1 MRAPQVWTHWTAVD
15 SPKILDVFKGIV
27 AVATHVQRS
36 TRKTSS
42 GPAFYASGFAQRPL
56 LPGFLQG
63 GSYVQPVL
71 DLSSLNPSQREA
83 VVHEGGPLVVF
94 AGAGSGKT
102 RVITFRVAHLISAH
116 EVAPWRILAVTF
128 TNKAAGEMRERLVN
142 LLGEQAAAVPVGTF
156 HATCARL
163 LRRHGESVG
172 LSKDFTIYDD
182 QDQLALVKRVLRDL
196 GLDEKRYQPKAM
208 ASRINRAKQEVQAPG
223 DIDTSDAWSEVVRRV
238 YATYEKQLHQAN
250 ALDFG
255 DLIYRT
261 VRGLESDDRFHDAV
275 IGRFSHVLV
284 DEFQD
289 TNHAQF
295 RLVRLLSEGHRNLC
309 VVGDDDQSIYRWR
322 GADRRN
328 ILDFRSSFPDATL
341 VKLEQNYRST
351 KRILRAANAVVV
363 RNVDREPK
371 QLWTDNQEGDAIL
384 VVRTLDERDEAR
396 LVLRG
401 VRELLSGGHRLSD
414 IAIFYRTH
422 AQSRVIEESLRS
434 ANIGYRIV
442 GGMRFY
448 DRAEVKDLLAYLRIM
463 SNPADDMSLL
473 RIINTPA
480 RGIGK
485 TTITRLL
492 DWAAQH
498 GTSLSD
504 VLEDGE
510 TLAGF
515 GSAPRKRLASFG
527 SLISALREV
536 AASGAPLGEIGAEVV
551 HRSGYGEMLQRDEAP
566 EAEARFQNIQ
576 ELVAS
581 MDEFQRENPD
591 ATLADF
597 LENVTLQT
605 SADED
610 VGGDRVTLMT
620 VHAAKGLEFPLVM
633 VTGLEEQVFPFKGID
648 PWEDPEEL
656 EEERRLA
663 YVAFTRAKQRL
674 VLSFAAVR
682 RIFGQQRVG
691 IPSRFLTELPPE
703 DVEWIGTRPSTPT
716 RRQGSAEARYEPTQS
731 YVDYNEGC
739 DLPETEG
746 LRRGMQ
752 VRHAKFGVGEVR
764 EVMHGSPPRV
774 AVRFPGWGTRKI
786 IASYLE
792 LA

>member
-1 MRAPQVWTHWTAVD
+1 M
-15 SPKILDVFKGIV
+15 
-27 AVATHVQRS
+27 
-36 TRKTSS
+36 
-42 GPAFYASGFAQRPL
+42 
-56 LPGFLQG
+56 
-63 GSYVQPVL
+63 L
-71 DLSSLNPSQREA
+71 DLGALNSRQREA

-102 RVITFRVAHLISAH
+102 RVITYRVAHLISEH
-116 EVAPWRILAVTF
+116 GVAPWRILAVTF
-128 TNKAAGEMRERLVN
+128 TNKAAGEMRERLLG
-142 LLGEQAAAVPVGTF
+142 LLGEEGSAVRVGTF

-163 LRRHGESVG
+163 LRRHGQSAG

-208 ASRINRAKQEVQAPG
+208 AGRINRAKQEVQGPE
-223 DIDTSDAWSEVVRRV
+223 DIETLDAWSEVVRRV
-238 YATYEKQLHQAN
+238 YTAYEERLHQAN

-261 VRGLESDDRFHDAV
+261 VRALENDEAFRDEV
-275 IGRFSHVLV
+275 VGRFSHVLV

-289 TNHAQF
+289 TNQAQF
-295 RLVRLLSEGHRNLC
+295 RLVRLLAEGHRNLC

-328 ILDFRSSFPDATL
+328 ILDFRASFPDATL

-351 KRILRAANAVVV
+351 KRILRSANAVIT
-363 RNVDREPK
+363 RNTEREPK
-371 QLWTDNQEGDAIL
+371 ELWTDNEEGDAVL
-384 VVRTLDERDEAR
+384 VVRTMDERDEAR

-401 VRELLSGGHRLSD
+401 VRELMAQGRSPSD
-414 IAIFYRTH
+414 IAVFYRTH
-422 AQSRVIEESLRS
+422 AQSRVIEEALRGG
-434 ANIGYRIV
+434 NIAYRIV

-448 DRAEVKDLLAYLRIM
+448 DRAEVKDLLAYLRVM
-463 SNPADDMSLL
+463 ANPADDMSLL

-492 DWAAQH
+492 DHAAEQ
-498 GTSLSD
+498 GRGLTDIL
-504 VLEDGE
+504 GE
-510 TLAGF
+510 GAIAQVGN
-515 GSAPRKRLASFG
+515 AARKRLAGFHR
-527 SLISALREV
+527 LICELREV
-536 AASGAPLGEIGAEVV
+536 AVSGAPLGEIGAEVV
-551 HRSGYGEMLQRDEAP
+551 NQSGYAEMLRHDDSVEAD
-566 EAEARFQNIQ
+566 ARFQNVQ

-581 MDEFQRENPD
+581 MDEFERENPESS
-591 ATLADF
+591 LADF

-610 VGGDRVTLMT
+610 SGGDRVTLMT
-620 VHAAKGLEFPLVM
+620 VHAAKGLEFPIVM

-663 YVAFTRAKQRL
+663 YVAFTRAEEKL
-674 VLSFAAVR
+674 ILSFAAVR

-691 IPSRFLTELPPE
+691 IPSRFLTELPSE
-703 DVEWIGTRPSTPT
+703 DIEWIGGRTSSASRPAP
-716 RRQGSAEARYEPTQS
+716 RDERGNEPDES
-731 YVDYNEGC
+731 YVDYSEGS
-739 DLPETEG
+739 DLSDLEG

-752 VRHAKFGVGEVR
+752 VRHPKFGVGEVK
-764 EVMHGSPPRV
+764 EVAPGSPPRV
-774 AVRFPGWGTRKI
+774 SVRFPGWGTRKI

-792 LA
+792 PA

>member
-1 MRAPQVWTHWTAVD
+1 
-15 SPKILDVFKGIV
+15 
-27 AVATHVQRS
+27 
-36 TRKTSS
+36 
-42 GPAFYASGFAQRPL
+42 
-56 LPGFLQG
+56 
-63 GSYVQPVL
+63 VL
-71 DLSSLNPSQREA
+71 DLSSLNSRQREA
-83 VVHEGGPLVVF
+83 VIHQGGPLVVF

-102 RVITFRVAHLISAH
+102 RVITFRVAQLIAAH
-116 EVAPWRILAVTF
+116 DVAPWRILAVTF
-128 TNKAAGEMRERLVN
+128 TNKAAGEMRARLLN
-142 LLGEQAAAVPVGTF
+142 LLGEQGAAVQVGTF

-163 LRRHGESVG
+163 LRRHGESSGV
-172 LSKDFTIYDD
+172 SKDFTIYDD
-182 QDQLALVKRVLRDL
+182 QDQQALVKRVLRDL

-208 ASRINRAKQEVQAPG
+208 AGRINRAKQEVQGP
-223 DIDTSDAWSEVVRRV
+223 DEIETPDAWSEVVRRV
-238 YATYEKQLHQAN
+238 YTTYEERLRLAN

-261 VRGLESDDRFHDAV
+261 VRALDSDEAFRDELV
-275 IGRFSHVLV
+275 GRFSHVLV

-328 ILDFRSSFPDATL
+328 ILDFRASFPDATL

-351 KRILRAANAVVV
+351 QRILRAANAVIA
-363 RNVDREPK
+363 RNTDREPK
-371 QLWTDNQEGDAIL
+371 ELWTDNPEGDAIL
-384 VVRTLDERDEAR
+384 VVRTMDERDEAR

-401 VRELLSGGHRLSD
+401 IRELSSQGHRLSD
-414 IAIFYRTH
+414 VAVFYRTH

-448 DRAEVKDLLAYLRIM
+448 DRAEVKDLLAYLRVM
-463 SNPADDMSLL
+463 TNPSDDMSLL
-473 RIINTPA
+473 RIINTPS

-485 TTITRLL
+485 STITRLL
-492 DWAAQH
+492 DLAAQY
-498 GTSLSD
+498 GQGLTDLLD
-504 VLEDGE
+504 DDA
-510 TLAGF
+510 TLAQF
-515 GSAPRKRLASFG
+515 GSAARKRLGAFRG
-527 SLISALREV
+527 LMAGLRDV
-536 AASGAPLGEIGAEVV
+536 AASGAPLGEIGAELV
-551 HRSGYGEMLQRDEAP
+551 HRSGYAEMLQHDDTP
-566 EAEARFQNIQ
+566 EADARFQNLQ

-581 MDEFQRENPD
+581 MDEFQRERPEC
-591 ATLADF
+591 TLAEF

-605 SADED
+605 SADEQ

-620 VHAAKGLEFPLVM
+620 VHAAKGLEFPVVM

-663 YVAFTRAKQRL
+663 YVAFTRAEQRL

-703 DVEWIGTRPSTPT
+703 DIEWIGARSSSPSHAPATEERHHEPAESYIDYSE
-716 RRQGSAEARYEPTQS
+716 GS
-731 YVDYNEGC
+731 
-739 DLPETEG
+739 DLSDLEG
-746 LRRGMQ
+746 LRRGVQ
-752 VRHAKFGVGEVR
+752 VRHPKFGVGEVR
-764 EVMHGSPPRV
+764 EVMQGSPPRV
-774 AVRFPGWGTRKI
+774 SVRFSGWGTRTI

-792 LA
+792 PA

>member
-1 MRAPQVWTHWTAVD
+1 
-15 SPKILDVFKGIV
+15 
-27 AVATHVQRS
+27 
-36 TRKTSS
+36 
-42 GPAFYASGFAQRPL
+42 
-56 LPGFLQG
+56 
-63 GSYVQPVL
+63 VL
-71 DLSSLNPSQREA
+71 DLSSLNSRQREA
-83 VVHEGGPLVVF
+83 VIHEGGPLVVF

-102 RVITFRVAHLISAH
+102 RVITFRVAQLIAAH
-116 EVAPWRILAVTF
+116 DVAPWRILAVTF
-128 TNKAAGEMRERLVN
+128 TNKAAGEMRERLLR
-142 LLGEQAAAVPVGTF
+142 LLGEQGSAVQVGTF

-163 LRRHGESVG
+163 LRRYGESSG

-182 QDQLALVKRVLRDL
+182 QDQQALVKRVLRDL

-208 ASRINRAKQEVQAPG
+208 AGRINRAKQEVQGPEE
-223 DIDTSDAWSEVVRRV
+223 IETPDAWSEVVRRV
-238 YATYEKQLHQAN
+238 YTAYEERLRMAN

-261 VRGLESDDRFHDAV
+261 VRALESDEAFRDAV
-275 IGRFSHVLV
+275 VGRFSHVLV

-328 ILDFRSSFPDATL
+328 ILDFRTSFPDATL

-351 KRILRAANAVVV
+351 QRILRAANAVIA
-363 RNVDREPK
+363 RNTDREPK
-371 QLWTDNQEGDAIL
+371 ELWTDNPEGDAIL
-384 VVRTLDERDEAR
+384 VVRTMDERDEAR

-401 VRELLSGGHRLSD
+401 LRELSSQGHRLSD
-414 IAIFYRTH
+414 VAVFYRTH

-448 DRAEVKDLLAYLRIM
+448 DRAEVKDLLAYLRVM
-463 SNPADDMSLL
+463 TNPVDDMSLL
-473 RIINTPA
+473 RIINMPP

-492 DWAAQH
+492 DLAAQY
-498 GTSLSD
+498 GQSLNELLD
-504 VLEDGE
+504 DDA
-510 TLAGF
+510 TLAQF
-515 GSAPRKRLASFG
+515 GTAARKRLGAFRG
-527 SLISALREV
+527 LMADLRDV
-536 AASGAPLGEIGAEVV
+536 AASGVPLGEIGADLVN
-551 HRSGYGEMLQRDEAP
+551 RSGYAEMLQHDDTP
-566 EAEARFQNIQ
+566 EADARFQNIQ

-581 MDEFQRENPD
+581 MDEFQRDRPES
-591 ATLADF
+591 TLAEF

-605 SADED
+605 SADEQ

-620 VHAAKGLEFPLVM
+620 VHAAKGLEFPVVM

-691 IPSRFLTELPPE
+691 IPSRFLTELPGE
-703 DVEWIGTRPSTPT
+703 DIEWIGARSSSPSSSASETEERHHEPSESYIDYSE
-716 RRQGSAEARYEPTQS
+716 GS
-731 YVDYNEGC
+731 
-739 DLPETEG
+739 DLSDLEG

-752 VRHAKFGVGEVR
+752 VRHPKFGVGEVR
-764 EVMHGSPPRV
+764 EVMQGSPPRV
-774 AVRFPGWGTRKI
+774 AVRFAGWGTRTI

-792 LA
+792 PA

>member
-1 MRAPQVWTHWTAVD
+1 
-15 SPKILDVFKGIV
+15 
-27 AVATHVQRS
+27 
-36 TRKTSS
+36 
-42 GPAFYASGFAQRPL
+42 
-56 LPGFLQG
+56 LPGFRPA
-63 GSYVQPVL
+63 GSYVQRVL
-71 DLSSLNPSQREA
+71 DLSSLNSRQREA

-102 RVITFRVAHLISAH
+102 RVITFRIAQLISVH
-116 EVAPWRILAVTF
+116 DVAPWKILAVTF
-128 TNKAAGEMRERLVN
+128 TNKAAGEMRDRLLA
-142 LLGEQAAAVPVGTF
+142 LLGDQGAAVQVGTF

-163 LRRHGESVG
+163 LRRHGESIG

-182 QDQLALVKRVLRDL
+182 QDQQALVKRVLRDL

-208 ASRINRAKQEVQAPG
+208 ADRINRAKQEVQGPE
-223 DIDTSDAWSEVVRRV
+223 DLDTSDTWSEVVRRV
-238 YATYEKQLHQAN
+238 YAAYEQRLHQAN

-261 VRGLESDDRFHDAV
+261 VRALESDGSFHEAV
-275 IGRFSHVLV
+275 IGRFSQVLV

-295 RLVRLLSEGHRNLC
+295 RLVQLLSEGHRNLC

-328 ILDFRSSFPDATL
+328 ILDFRASFPDATL

-351 KRILRAANAVVV
+351 KRILRAANAVIA
-363 RNVDREPK
+363 RNQDREPK
-371 QLWTDNQEGDAIL
+371 ELWTDNEEGDSIL
-384 VVRTLDERDEAR
+384 IVRTMDERDEAR

-401 VRELLSGGHRLSD
+401 THELLSQGHRLSD
-414 IAIFYRTH
+414 VAVFYRTH
-422 AQSRVIEESLRS
+422 AQSRVIEEALRS
-434 ANIGYRIV
+434 ANIAYQIV

-448 DRAEVKDLLAYLRIM
+448 DRAEVKDLLAYLRVMI
-463 SNPADDMSLL
+463 NPADDMSLL

-492 DWAAQH
+492 DLAAHQ
-498 GTSLSD
+498 GRSVSAL
-504 VLEDGE
+504 LGEEE
-510 TLAGF
+510 TLSHF
-515 GSAPRKRLASFG
+515 GSAARKRLAELSRLM
-527 SLISALREV
+527 SHLRAV
-536 AASGAPLGEIGAEVV
+536 GASGAPLGDLGAELVNQ
-551 HRSGYGEMLQRDEAP
+551 SGYGEMLQHDDTP
-566 EAEARFQNIQ
+566 EADARLQNVQ
-576 ELVAS
+576 ELVSS
-581 MDEFQRENPD
+581 MDEFEREHSD

-605 SADED
+605 SADEHA
-610 VGGDRVTLMT
+610 GGDRVTLMT
-620 VHAAKGLEFPLVM
+620 VHAAKGLEFPIVM

-648 PWEDPEEL
+648 PWEDPDEL

-691 IPSRFLTELPPE
+691 IPSRFLAELPGN
-703 DVEWIGTRPSTPT
+703 DIEWIGGRSSSPTP
-716 RRQGSAEARYEPTQS
+716 RSVPEVPGDEPRDS
-731 YVDYNEGC
+731 YVDYDEGS
-739 DLPETEG
+739 DLSGLEG

-752 VRHAKFGVGEVR
+752 VRHPKFGVGEVR
-764 EVMHGSPPRV
+764 ELVQGTPPRV
-774 AVRFPGWGTRKI
+774 SVRFSGWGTRTI
-786 IASYLE
+786 IASYLQP
-792 LA
+792 A

>member
-1 MRAPQVWTHWTAVD
+1 M
-15 SPKILDVFKGIV
+15 
-27 AVATHVQRS
+27 
-36 TRKTSS
+36 
-42 GPAFYASGFAQRPL
+42 
-56 LPGFLQG
+56 
-63 GSYVQPVL
+63 L
-71 DLSSLNPSQREA
+71 DLGALNSRQREA

-102 RVITFRVAHLISAH
+102 RVITYRVAHLISEH
-116 EVAPWRILAVTF
+116 GVAPWRILAVTF
-128 TNKAAGEMRERLVN
+128 TNKAAGEMRERLLG
-142 LLGEQAAAVPVGTF
+142 LLGEEGSAVRVGTF

-163 LRRHGESVG
+163 LRRHGQSAG

-208 ASRINRAKQEVQAPG
+208 AGRINRAKQEVQGPE
-223 DIDTSDAWSEVVRRV
+223 DIETLDAWSEVVRRV
-238 YATYEKQLHQAN
+238 YTAYEERLHQAN

-261 VRGLESDDRFHDAV
+261 VRALENDEAFRDEV
-275 IGRFSHVLV
+275 VGRFSHVLV

-289 TNHAQF
+289 TNQAQF
-295 RLVRLLSEGHRNLC
+295 RLVRLLAEGHRNLC

-328 ILDFRSSFPDATL
+328 ILDFRASFPDATL

-351 KRILRAANAVVV
+351 KRILRSANAVIT
-363 RNVDREPK
+363 RNTEREPK
-371 QLWTDNQEGDAIL
+371 ELWTDNEEGDAVL
-384 VVRTLDERDEAR
+384 VVRTMDERDEAR

-401 VRELLSGGHRLSD
+401 VRELMAQGRSPSD
-414 IAIFYRTH
+414 IAVFYRTH
-422 AQSRVIEESLRS
+422 AQSRVIEEALRGG
-434 ANIGYRIV
+434 NIAYRIV

-448 DRAEVKDLLAYLRIM
+448 DRAEVKDLLAYLRVM
-463 SNPADDMSLL
+463 ANPADDMSLL

-492 DWAAQH
+492 DHAAEQ
-498 GTSLSD
+498 GRGLTDIL
-504 VLEDGE
+504 GE
-510 TLAGF
+510 GAIAQVGN
-515 GSAPRKRLASFG
+515 AARKRLAGFHR
-527 SLISALREV
+527 LICELREV
-536 AASGAPLGEIGAEVV
+536 AVSGAPLGEIGAEVV
-551 HRSGYGEMLQRDEAP
+551 NQSGYAEMLRHDDSVEAD
-566 EAEARFQNIQ
+566 ARFQNVQ

-581 MDEFQRENPD
+581 MDEFERENPESS
-591 ATLADF
+591 LADF

-610 VGGDRVTLMT
+610 SGGDRVTLMT
-620 VHAAKGLEFPLVM
+620 VHAAKGLEFPIVM

-663 YVAFTRAKQRL
+663 YVAFTRAEEKL
-674 VLSFAAVR
+674 ILSFAAVR

-691 IPSRFLTELPPE
+691 IPSRFLTELPSE
-703 DVEWIGTRPSTPT
+703 DIEWIGGRTSSASRPAP
-716 RRQGSAEARYEPTQS
+716 RDERRYEPDES
-731 YVDYNEGC
+731 YVDYSEGS
-739 DLPETEG
+739 DLSDLEG

-752 VRHAKFGVGEVR
+752 VRHPKFGVGEVK
-764 EVMHGSPPRV
+764 EVAPGSPPRV
-774 AVRFPGWGTRKI
+774 SVRFPGWGTRKI

-792 LA
+792 PA

>member
-1 MRAPQVWTHWTAVD
+1 
-15 SPKILDVFKGIV
+15 
-27 AVATHVQRS
+27 
-36 TRKTSS
+36 
-42 GPAFYASGFAQRPL
+42 
-56 LPGFLQG
+56 LPGFPQA

-71 DLSSLNPSQREA
+71 DLSSLNSRQREA

-116 EVAPWRILAVTF
+116 DVAPWRILAVTF
-128 TNKAAGEMRERLVN
+128 TNKAAGEMRERLLS
-142 LLGEQAAAVPVGTF
+142 LLGEQGAAVQVGTF

-163 LRRHGESVG
+163 LRRHGESFG

-208 ASRINRAKQEVQAPG
+208 AGRINRAKQEVQGPDDMETPDSWA
-223 DIDTSDAWSEVVRRV
+223 EVVRRV
-238 YATYEKQLHQAN
+238 YTTYEERLHQAN

-261 VRGLESDDRFHDAV
+261 VRAIESDEAFREAV
-275 IGRFSHVLV
+275 VGRFSHVLV

-295 RLVRLLSEGHRNLC
+295 RLVQLLSEGHRDLC

-328 ILDFRSSFPDATL
+328 ILDFRASFPDATL

-351 KRILRAANAVVV
+351 KRILRAANAVIA
-363 RNVDREPK
+363 RNTDREPK
-371 QLWTDNQEGDAIL
+371 ELWTDNQEGGAIL
-384 VVRTLDERDEAR
+384 VVRTMDERDEGR

-401 VRELLSGGHRLSD
+401 VRELLSQGQSLSD
-414 IAIFYRTH
+414 VAVFYRTH

-434 ANIGYRIV
+434 ANIGYRII

-448 DRAEVKDLLAYLRIM
+448 DRAEVKDLLAYLRVM
-463 SNPADDMSLL
+463 TNPADDMSLL

-485 TTITRLL
+485 TTVTRLL
-492 DWAAQH
+492 DFAAEQ
-498 GTSLSD
+498 GRSLSELLD
-504 VLEDGE
+504 DEGVL
-510 TLAGF
+510 AQF
-515 GSAPRKRLASFG
+515 GSAARKRLGAFHGLMSG
-527 SLISALREV
+527 LRDV
-536 AASGAPLGEIGAEVV
+536 AASGAPLGEVGAELVN
-551 HRSGYGEMLQRDEAP
+551 HSGYAEMLRHDDTP
-566 EAEARFQNIQ
+566 EADARFQNIQ

-581 MDEFQRENPD
+581 MDEFEREHPES
-591 ATLADF
+591 TLAGF

-605 SADED
+605 SADEAA
-610 VGGDRVTLMT
+610 GGDRVTLMT
-620 VHAAKGLEFPLVM
+620 VHAAKGLEFPVVM

-648 PWEDPEEL
+648 PWEDPDEL

-691 IPSRFLTELPPE
+691 IPSRFLTELPGE
-703 DVEWIGTRPSTPT
+703 DVEWIGARSSSPARASAPEGP
-716 RRQGSAEARYEPTQS
+716 RRDTNDS
-731 YVDYNEGC
+731 YVDYSEGS
-739 DLPETEG
+739 DLSDLEG
-746 LRRGMQ
+746 LRRGVQ
-752 VRHAKFGVGEVR
+752 VRHPKFGVGEVT
-764 EVMHGSPPRV
+764 EVMQGSPPRV
-774 AVRFPGWGTRKI
+774 SVRFPGWGTRKI

-792 LA
+792 PA

>member
-1 MRAPQVWTHWTAVD
+1 
-15 SPKILDVFKGIV
+15 
-27 AVATHVQRS
+27 
-36 TRKTSS
+36 
-42 GPAFYASGFAQRPL
+42 
-56 LPGFLQG
+56 LPGFPQA

-71 DLSSLNPSQREA
+71 DLSSLNSRQREA

-102 RVITFRVAHLISAH
+102 RVITFRVAHLISVH
-116 EVAPWRILAVTF
+116 DVAPWRILAVTF
-128 TNKAAGEMRERLVN
+128 TNKAAGEMRERLLG
-142 LLGEQAAAVPVGTF
+142 LLGEQGAAVQVGTF

-163 LRRHGESVG
+163 LRRHGESFG
-172 LSKDFTIYDD
+172 ISKDFTIYDD

-208 ASRINRAKQEVQAPG
+208 AGRINRAKQEVQGPD
-223 DIDTSDAWSEVVRRV
+223 DIETPDSWAEVVRRV
-238 YATYEKQLHQAN
+238 YTTYEERLHQAN

-261 VRGLESDDRFHDAV
+261 VRALESDEAFREAV
-275 IGRFSHVLV
+275 VGRFSHVLV

-295 RLVRLLSEGHRNLC
+295 RLVQLLSEGHRELC

-328 ILDFRSSFPDATL
+328 ILDFRASFPDATL

-351 KRILRAANAVVV
+351 KRILRAANAVIA
-363 RNVDREPK
+363 RNTDREPK
-371 QLWTDNQEGDAIL
+371 ELWTDNQEGGAIL
-384 VVRTLDERDEAR
+384 VVRTMDERDEGR

-401 VRELLSGGHRLSD
+401 VRELLSQGQSLSD
-414 IAIFYRTH
+414 VAVFYRTH

-434 ANIGYRIV
+434 ANIGYRII

-448 DRAEVKDLLAYLRIM
+448 DRAEVKDLLAYLRVM
-463 SNPADDMSLL
+463 TNPVDDMSLL

-485 TTITRLL
+485 TTVTRLL
-492 DWAAQH
+492 DFAAEQ
-498 GTSLSD
+498 GRSLSELLD
-504 VLEDGE
+504 DEGVL
-510 TLAGF
+510 AQF
-515 GSAPRKRLASFG
+515 GSAARKRLGAFHGLMSG
-527 SLISALREV
+527 LRDV
-536 AASGAPLGEIGAEVV
+536 AASGAPLGEVGAELVN
-551 HRSGYGEMLQRDEAP
+551 HSGYAEMLRHDDTP
-566 EAEARFQNIQ
+566 EADARFQNIQ

-581 MDEFQRENPD
+581 MDEFEREHPES
-591 ATLADF
+591 TLADF

-605 SADED
+605 SADEAA
-610 VGGDRVTLMT
+610 GGDRVTLMT
-620 VHAAKGLEFPLVM
+620 VHAAKGLEFPVVM

-648 PWEDPEEL
+648 PWEDPDEL

-691 IPSRFLTELPPE
+691 IPSRFLTPTTATWTTAKVPISPTSKAYG
-703 DVEWIGTRPSTPT
+703 VACRSGTRSSE
-716 RRQGSAEARYEPTQS
+716 SAR
-731 YVDYNEGC
+731 
-739 DLPETEG
+739 
-746 LRRGMQ
+746 
-752 VRHAKFGVGEVR
+752 
-764 EVMHGSPPRV
+764 
-774 AVRFPGWGTRKI
+774 
-786 IASYLE
+786 
-792 LA
+792 

>member
-1 MRAPQVWTHWTAVD
+1 
-15 SPKILDVFKGIV
+15 
-27 AVATHVQRS
+27 
-36 TRKTSS
+36 
-42 GPAFYASGFAQRPL
+42 
-56 LPGFLQG
+56 
-63 GSYVQPVL
+63 VL
-71 DLSSLNPSQREA
+71 DLGALNSRQREA

-102 RVITFRVAHLISAH
+102 RVITYRVAHLISEH
-116 EVAPWRILAVTF
+116 GVAPWRILAVTF
-128 TNKAAGEMRERLVN
+128 TNKAAGEMRERLLG
-142 LLGEQAAAVPVGTF
+142 LLGEEGSAVRVGTF

-163 LRRHGESVG
+163 LRRHGQSAG

-208 ASRINRAKQEVQAPG
+208 AGRINRAKQEVQGPE
-223 DIDTSDAWSEVVRRV
+223 DIETLDAWSEVVRRV
-238 YATYEKQLHQAN
+238 YTAYEERLHQAN

-261 VRGLESDDRFHDAV
+261 VRALENDEAFRDEV
-275 IGRFSHVLV
+275 VGRFSHVLV

-289 TNHAQF
+289 TNQAQF
-295 RLVRLLSEGHRNLC
+295 RLVRLLAEGHRNLC

-328 ILDFRSSFPDATL
+328 ILDFRASFPDATL

-351 KRILRAANAVVV
+351 KRILRSANAVIT
-363 RNVDREPK
+363 RNTEREPK
-371 QLWTDNQEGDAIL
+371 ELWTDNEEGDAVL
-384 VVRTLDERDEAR
+384 VVRTMDERDEAR

-401 VRELLSGGHRLSD
+401 VRELMAQGRSPSD
-414 IAIFYRTH
+414 IAVFYRTH
-422 AQSRVIEESLRS
+422 AQSRVIEEALRGG
-434 ANIGYRIV
+434 NIAYRIV

-448 DRAEVKDLLAYLRIM
+448 DRAEVKDLLAYLRVM
-463 SNPADDMSLL
+463 ANPADDMSLL

-492 DWAAQH
+492 DHAAEQ
-498 GTSLSD
+498 GRGLTDIL
-504 VLEDGE
+504 GE
-510 TLAGF
+510 GAIAQVGN
-515 GSAPRKRLASFG
+515 AARKRLAGFHR
-527 SLISALREV
+527 LICELREV
-536 AASGAPLGEIGAEVV
+536 AVSGAPLGEIGAEVV
-551 HRSGYGEMLQRDEAP
+551 NQSGYAEMLRHDDSVEAD
-566 EAEARFQNIQ
+566 ARFQNVQ

-581 MDEFQRENPD
+581 MDEFERENPESS
-591 ATLADF
+591 LADF

-610 VGGDRVTLMT
+610 SGGDRVTLMT
-620 VHAAKGLEFPLVM
+620 VHAAKGLEFPIVM

-663 YVAFTRAKQRL
+663 YVAFTRAEEKL
-674 VLSFAAVR
+674 ILSFAAVR

-691 IPSRFLTELPPE
+691 IPSRFLTELPSE
-703 DVEWIGTRPSTPT
+703 DIEWIGGRTSSASRPAP
-716 RRQGSAEARYEPTQS
+716 RDERRYEPDES
-731 YVDYNEGC
+731 YVDYSEGS
-739 DLPETEG
+739 DLSDLEG

-752 VRHAKFGVGEVR
+752 VRHPKFGVGEVK
-764 EVMHGSPPRV
+764 EVAPGSPPRV
-774 AVRFPGWGTRKI
+774 SVRFPGWGTRKI

-792 LA
+792 PA

>member
-1 MRAPQVWTHWTAVD
+1 LESR
-15 SPKILDVFKGIV
+15 F
-27 AVATHVQRS
+27 
-36 TRKTSS
+36 
-42 GPAFYASGFAQRPL
+42 
-56 LPGFLQG
+56 LPGFRQA

-71 DLSSLNPSQREA
+71 DLGSLNSPQREA

-102 RVITFRVAHLISAH
+102 RVITFRIAHLIATH
-116 EVAPWRILAVTF
+116 DVAPWRILAVTF
-128 TNKAAGEMRERLVN
+128 TNKAAGEMRERLLR
-142 LLGEQAAAVPVGTF
+142 LLGEQGAAVQVGTF

-163 LRRHGESVG
+163 LRRHGESFG
-172 LSKDFTIYDD
+172 LTKDFTIYDD

-208 ASRINRAKQEVQAPG
+208 AGRINRAKQEVQGPD
-223 DIDTSDAWSEVVRRV
+223 DIETPDTWSEVVRRV
-238 YATYEKQLHQAN
+238 YATYEKRLQQAN

-261 VRGLESDDRFHDAV
+261 VRGLESDDSFRDAV
-275 IGRFSHVLV
+275 VGRFSHVLV

-295 RLVRLLSEGHRNLC
+295 RLVQLLSEGHRNLC

-328 ILDFRSSFPDATL
+328 ILDFRASFPDATL

-351 KRILRAANAVVV
+351 QRILRAANAVIA
-363 RNVDREPK
+363 RNMDREPK
-371 QLWTDNQEGDAIL
+371 ELWTDNQEGDAIL
-384 VVRTLDERDEAR
+384 VVRTMDERDEAR

-401 VRELLSGGHRLSD
+401 VRELLAQGHSLSD
-414 IAIFYRTH
+414 VAVFYRTH

-448 DRAEVKDLLAYLRIM
+448 DRAEVKDLLAYLRVMI
-463 SNPADDMSLL
+463 NPADDMSLL
-473 RIINTPA
+473 RIINTPS

-492 DWAAQH
+492 DLAAEQ
-498 GTSLSD
+498 GRSLSD
-504 VLEDGE
+504 LLEEDA
-510 TLAGF
+510 TLAQF
-515 GSAPRKRLASFG
+515 GSAARKRLGIFRRLMSD
-527 SLISALREV
+527 LRDV
-536 AASGAPLGEIGAEVV
+536 GASGAPLGEIGAELVNQ
-551 HRSGYGEMLQRDEAP
+551 SGYAEMLQHDDTP
-566 EAEARFQNIQ
+566 EADARFQNIQ

-581 MDEFQRENPD
+581 MDEFQRERSEP
-591 ATLADF
+591 TLAEF
-597 LENVTLQT
+597 LENVTLHT
-605 SADED
+605 SADDAAGGALARTARSGEHSTA
-610 VGGDRVTLMT
+610 GDRVTLMT
-620 VHAAKGLEFPLVM
+620 VHAAKGLEFPVVM

-663 YVAFTRAKQRL
+663 YVAFTRAEQRL
-674 VLSFAAVR
+674 VLSFAAIR

-691 IPSRFLTELPPE
+691 IPSRFLTELPGE
-703 DVEWIGTRPSTPT
+703 DIEWIGARSSSPSRPTAPEAPRHESTD
-716 RRQGSAEARYEPTQS
+716 S
-731 YVDYNEGC
+731 YVDYSEGS
-739 DLPETEG
+739 DLSDLEG
-746 LRRGMQ
+746 LQRGMQ
-752 VRHAKFGVGEVR
+752 VRHPKFGVGEVR
-764 EVMHGSPPRV
+764 EVMQGSPPRV
-774 AVRFPGWGTRKI
+774 SVRFPGWGTRKI

-792 LA
+792 PA

>member
-1 MRAPQVWTHWTAVD
+1 M
-15 SPKILDVFKGIV
+15 
-27 AVATHVQRS
+27 
-36 TRKTSS
+36 
-42 GPAFYASGFAQRPL
+42 
-56 LPGFLQG
+56 
-63 GSYVQPVL
+63 L
-71 DLSSLNPSQREA
+71 DLGSLNSRQREA

-94 AGAGSGKT
+94 AGAGSCKT
-102 RVITFRVAHLISAH
+102 RVITFRIAHLIAMH
-116 EVAPWRILAVTF
+116 DVAPWRILAVTF
-128 TNKAAGEMRERLVN
+128 TNKAAGEMRERLLG
-142 LLGEQAAAVPVGTF
+142 LLGEQGAAVQVGTF

-163 LRRHGESVG
+163 LRRHGESLG

-208 ASRINRAKQEVQAPG
+208 AGRINRAKQEVQGPA
-223 DIDTSDAWSEVVRRV
+223 DIETPDTWSEVVRRV
-238 YATYEKQLHQAN
+238 YTTYEERLQQAN

-261 VRGLESDDRFHDAV
+261 VRALEADDSFRDAV

-295 RLVRLLSEGHRNLC
+295 RLVQLLSEGHRNLC

-328 ILDFRSSFPDATL
+328 ILDFRASFADATL

-351 KRILRAANAVVV
+351 QRILRAANAVIA
-363 RNVDREPK
+363 RNTDREPK
-371 QLWTDNQEGDAIL
+371 ELWTDNQEGDAIL
-384 VVRTLDERDEAR
+384 VVRTMDERDEAR

-401 VRELLSGGHRLSD
+401 VRELLSQGHSLSD
-414 IAIFYRTH
+414 VAVFYRTH

-448 DRAEVKDLLAYLRIM
+448 DRAEVKDLLAYLRVMI
-463 SNPADDMSLL
+463 NPADDMSLL
-473 RIINTPA
+473 RIINTPS

-492 DWAAQH
+492 DSAAEQAR
-498 GTSLSD
+498 TLSD
-504 VLEDGE
+504 LLDDEL
-510 TLAGF
+510 TLAQF
-515 GSAPRKRLASFG
+515 GSAARKRLSAFRGLMS
-527 SLISALREV
+527 SLRDI
-536 AASGAPLGEIGAEVV
+536 AASGAPLGEIGAELVNQ
-551 HRSGYGEMLQRDEAP
+551 SGYAEMLRHDDTP
-566 EAEARFQNIQ
+566 EADARFQNIQ

-581 MDEFQRENPD
+581 MDEFEREHTES
-591 ATLADF
+591 TLADF
-597 LENVTLQT
+597 LENVTLHT
-605 SADED
+605 SADD
-610 VGGDRVTLMT
+610 AAGGALAGDLVTLMT
-620 VHAAKGLEFPLVM
+620 VNAAKGLEFPVVM

-663 YVAFTRAKQRL
+663 YVAFTRAKERL
-674 VLSFAAVR
+674 VLSFAAIR

-691 IPSRFLTELPPE
+691 IPSRFLTELPGE
-703 DVEWIGTRPSTPT
+703 DIEWIGARSSSPSRPSAPAESRRGPT
-716 RRQGSAEARYEPTQS
+716 DS
-731 YVDYNEGC
+731 YVDYSEGS
-739 DLPETEG
+739 DLSDLEG
-746 LRRGMQ
+746 LRRGVQ
-752 VRHAKFGVGEVR
+752 VRHPKFGVGEVT
-764 EVMHGSPPRV
+764 EVMQGSPPRV
-774 AVRFPGWGTRKI
+774 SVRFPGWGTRKI

-792 LA
+792 PA

>member
-1 MRAPQVWTHWTAVD
+1 MPSR
-15 SPKILDVFKGIV
+15 
-27 AVATHVQRS
+27 
-36 TRKTSS
+36 
-42 GPAFYASGFAQRPL
+42 PAFDAARLSRSGF
-56 LPGFLQG
+56 LPGFPQA

-71 DLSSLNPSQREA
+71 DLSSLNSRQREA

-116 EVAPWRILAVTF
+116 DVAPWRILAVTF
-128 TNKAAGEMRERLVN
+128 TNKAAGEMRERLLS
-142 LLGEQAAAVPVGTF
+142 LLGEQGAAVQVGTF

-163 LRRHGESVG
+163 LRRHGESFG
-172 LSKDFTIYDD
+172 ISKDFTIYDD

-196 GLDEKRYQPKAM
+196 GLDEKRYH
-208 ASRINRAKQEVQAPG
+208 
-223 DIDTSDAWSEVVRRV
+223 AWAEVVRRV
-238 YATYEKQLHQAN
+238 YTTYEERLHQAN

-261 VRGLESDDRFHDAV
+261 VRALESDEAFREAV
-275 IGRFSHVLV
+275 VGRFSHVLV

-295 RLVRLLSEGHRNLC
+295 RLVRLLSEGHRSLC

-328 ILDFRSSFPDATL
+328 ILDFRASFPDATL

-351 KRILRAANAVVV
+351 KRILRAANAVIA
-363 RNVDREPK
+363 RNTDREPK
-371 QLWTDNQEGDAIL
+371 ELWTDNREGDAIL
-384 VVRTLDERDEAR
+384 VVRTMDERDEAR

-401 VRELLSGGHRLSD
+401 VRELLSQEHRLSD
-414 IAIFYRTH
+414 VAIFYRTH
-422 AQSRVIEESLRS
+422 AQSRVIEEALRG

-448 DRAEVKDLLAYLRIM
+448 DRAEVKDLLAYLRVMI
-463 SNPADDMSLL
+463 NPSDDMSLL

-492 DWAAQH
+492 DFAAQY
-498 GTSLSD
+498 GRSLSD
-504 VLEDGE
+504 VLDDDA
-510 TLAGF
+510 TLNEL
-515 GSAPRKRLASFG
+515 GSAARKRLQAFRGLMSG
-527 SLISALREV
+527 LRDV
-536 AASGAPLGEIGAEVV
+536 GASGAPLGEIGAELVNQ
-551 HRSGYGEMLQRDEAP
+551 SGYGEMLKHDDTP
-566 EAEARFQNIQ
+566 EADARFQNVQ

-581 MDEFQRENPD
+581 MDEFQRERID

-610 VGGDRVTLMT
+610 TGGDRVTLMT
-620 VHAAKGLEFPLVM
+620 VHAAKGLEFPIVM

-648 PWEDPEEL
+648 PWEDPDEL

-663 YVAFTRAKQRL
+663 YVAFTRAEQRL
-674 VLSFAAVR
+674 ILSFAAVR

-691 IPSRFLTELPPE
+691 IPSRFLTELPGE
-703 DVEWIGTRPSTPT
+703 DIEWIGARSSSPTRASTPF
-716 RRQGSAEARYEPTQS
+716 EEPGRKTDDS
-731 YVDYNEGC
+731 YVDYSEGS
-739 DLPETEG
+739 DLADVEG

-752 VRHAKFGVGEVR
+752 VRHPKFGIGEVR
-764 EVMHGSPPRV
+764 EVMQGSPPRV
-774 AVRFPGWGTRKI
+774 SVRFPGWGTRKI
-786 IASYLE
+786 IASYLQP
-792 LA
+792 A